1 MSDDNKHVNSQSV
14 KIAALEVENLK
25 RIKAVQID
33 CSGRALTVIGGRN
46 GQGKTSVLDAIAY
59 ALGGER
65 YRPTGPKREGSMV
78 DPEIKLTLSNGLIVE
93 RKGAKSALKVTD
105 PHGGKAGQQLLNE
118 FVHQFAL
125 DLPKFM
131 TANDKDKANAL
142 LQVIGVGAELEAF
155 DRREKSLYDQR
166 HALGVVVD
174 QKKKYAKEM
183 PYYADAPEDIKS
195 VKELI
200 AEQQAILAKNSA
212 NQRQR
217 ELVGSLEQRKSEAE
231 DAVAEIKKQLMVAED
246 KLAKLTEEHKHA
258 RKLAGELTDQ
268 PTDAIEKRISE
279 IEDTNAK
286 ARANMDKAKALE
298 DAERGENEYAEL
310 SAQIEQ
316 VRSSRAALLDGADLP
331 LPGLSVR
338 EGALIYNGQAWDC
351 MSSAEQLIVATAI
364 VRKLNPQC
372 GFVLLD
378 QLEKMDLDT
387 LREFGVWLESV
398 DLQAIATRVSTGGE
412 CSIIIEDGAAAEE
425 AKAAPA
431 KQFKLGEF

>member
-1 MSDDNKHVNSQSV
+1 MSLNQTNIQPVR
-14 KIAALEVENLK
+14 IAALEVENLK
-25 RIKAVQID
+25 RIKAVHID
-33 CSGRALTVIGGRN
+33 CTGRALTVIGGRN

-155 DRREKSLYDQR
+155 DRREKSFYDQR

-183 PYYADAPEDIKS
+183 PYYTDAPEEITPVKS
-195 VKELI
+195 LI
-200 AEQQAILAKNSA
+200 DEQQAILTANA
-212 NQRQR
+212 TNQRKKD
-217 ELVGSLEQRKSEAE
+217 VLERLEADKEASE
-231 DAVAEIKKQLMVAED
+231 DAVAEIKKQLMLSE
-246 KLAKLTEEHKHA
+246 AKLDRIVDAYKQA
-258 RKLAGELTDQ
+258 RKEAATLVDQSTDE
-268 PTDAIEKRISE
+268 IEKRISD
-279 IEDTNAK
+279 IEETNAK

-298 DAERGENEYAEL
+298 DAEVGDRDYAQL
-310 SAQIEQ
+310 SASIEQ
-316 VRSSRAALLDGADLP
+316 VRTSRAALLDGADLP

-338 EGALIYNGQAWDC
+338 DGALVYNGQAWDC

-378 QLEKMDLDT
+378 QLEKMDLYT
-387 LREFGVWLESV
+387 LHEFGGWLESV

-412 CSIIIEDGAAAEE
+412 CSIIIEDGAAVEA